1 MLQKKEEKHGK
12 TCICNENKRRPDEYL
27 QKKLGEIWKELT
39 DFLDRNG
46 IRNFSIWNAEELIFG
61 YYENED
67 GMKLDQKEEAV
78 RSALIEKMQDTFQ
91 WISVPGQD
99 MRLMYHDFGIV
110 RECKELIRHR
120 VFMTKLKDG
129 CEEEYKIRH
138 DGLIAKRGDTVNP
151 GPDSNFSIWSA
162 GGYIFGYNEID
173 TTMEVQETAEARK
186 ETIAWETRQLEI
198 MDWITNDVDWMTG
211 EVHAD
216 VKRLA
221 WHR

>member
-1 MLQKKEEKHGK
+1 MERHAFAMKIKEGRMN
-12 TCICNENKRRPDEYL
+12 IYR
-27 QKKLGEIWKELT
+27 KKLGEIWKELT

-91 WISVPGQD
+91 WISVLGQD

-221 WHR
+221 LHR